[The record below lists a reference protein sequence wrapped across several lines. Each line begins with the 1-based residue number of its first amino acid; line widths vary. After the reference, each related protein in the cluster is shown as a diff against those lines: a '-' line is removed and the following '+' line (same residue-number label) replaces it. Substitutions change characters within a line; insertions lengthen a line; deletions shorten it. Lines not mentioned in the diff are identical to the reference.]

1 MEIFLTNSH
10 RGASLLSSYR
20 NQPPPPARR
29 KRIVTG
35 VEDTT
40 GVPTRADFTKSVQGV
55 ASPFFLVSPDAPS
68 DRERLI
74 YVNSRYD
81 SILNY
86 RDVVFSAE
94 APVWCPFNSPSLHRH
109 IMKERLERAG
119 LVNSRRFV
127 CNPVEGAGEMTAFKY
142 TSTTPQHLVFPVGSK
157 KINWLTVLR
166 GSSRMGKAFARSSKL
181 PNGPIGKEDGR
192 LGGLELKRFRIWRA
206 LDWIGECYRR
216 GGMLRYEPFSVGTAL
231 YDAEAVRLN
240 PKSAYERSLL
250 YLGDHFARETVLLSD
265 ICQGGKYNSDLW
277 AIADAVYR
285 YGQKHERTKKKDSTH
300 NRDSVEDWVTALED
314 ISDLNDNGPPDDSGR
329 LEDAILEYDAVGAE
343 KRRRMLDF
351 AHSVLSNAQRD
362 SVYDAFSHLN
372 EGTAAAFVDACVV
385 SPARSGVYLMLYSLL
400 KIINFDILNIIG
412 YEAHRRLV
420 FKLFVPALLGVFLSN
435 GGLGDLFENGSFMLE
450 VLSTKAGK
458 ETIRSVIERSSM
470 AASETRRS
478 KNYTKNDTAT
488 LYGALTESTA
498 HLPLA
503 INLAVHAKSNEL
515 TKNKLNTFNENIIKV
530 SIAKE
535 KLSEKQRHTRRVLKR
550 RKKVKAE
557 DEEGCSSSSEEEE
570 EEEEEGEE
578 GVSCSEEEESLTD
591 EETGGEDK
599 KESSTKK
606 KGKRRHLVAGR
617 LKKNKR
623 LLPPGLCLSTI
634 TNDKRQI
641 NVEDIQ
647 KLLSARQ
654 TKNKNLEQVLE
665 DCKNGKATNKSIG
678 DHAVRCYLLALMNI
692 FDGVFGLEKGSLMN
706 SIHTNASAA
715 CLSKAENDSILAENN
730 EAKVGVIKPSASD
743 SEAKRRLAE
752 LIMDPPSLVGITDHT
767 VVERTLQNEQMLRSL
782 MSNPVFTSILNA
794 EHGDVGRYV
803 VLSNIVKFM
812 SVALSCLVDGD
823 MPLLEDTRKNV
834 KTALDRG
841 KVKHVKKSGNAYGK
855 SSNSQ
860 LDSYDYIDAGYYPSG
875 ASDLR
880 EQLLPPC
887 ITQLKSIAVVTGRG
901 SRVSMSKQT
910 CEHAFCRMLKFLYY
924 SLDPSAPGKD
934 SRYAN
939 FFVDPASVATLYQTV
954 EADKKDLYNNLVR
967 RVMAGSESWLTDRD
981 YTSIDREDDAL
992 SPVDFFSV
1000 LKMAIIDEG
1009 IVMSP
1014 KAGSGDSRKVPDTG
1028 YDIYKESMAIKCEAF
1043 RARMLKRNE
1052 LLPDAPFVRGTPEE
1066 LDASLKRKKKDCYA
1080 PLNNNKKQKT
1090 SERDKVEGGGDGDLL
1105 GMAVRLSGIDGEEN
1119 PNKEG
1124 KRGGEWNSGRGNN
1137 NSVVFSTTIESAP
1150 TVSAILNDLVFGS
1163 AVHG

>member
-20 NQPPPPARR
+20 NQPPPPSRR
-29 KRIVTG
+29 KKIVAR

-68 DRERLI
+68 DRERLV
-74 YVNSRYD
+74 YVNSIYE

-86 RDVVFSAE
+86 RDMVFSAE

-119 LVNSRRFV
+119 LVNSSRFV

-142 TSTTPQHLVFPVGSK
+142 TSTTPQHLVFPVGSE
-157 KINWLTVLR
+157 KINWLTALR
-166 GSSRMGKAFARSSKL
+166 GSSRTGKAFARSSKL
-181 PNGPIGKEDGR
+181 SNGPIGKEDGR
-192 LGGLELKRFRIWRA
+192 LGALELKRFRIWRA
-206 LDWIGECYRR
+206 FDWIGECCRR

-265 ICQGGKYNSDLW
+265 ICQGGKYNSDFW
-277 AIADAVYR
+277 AITDAVYR
-285 YGQKHERTKKKDSTH
+285 YGQKHERIKKKDSIH
-300 NRDSVEDWVTALED
+300 NRDSEEDWVTALED
-314 ISDLNDNGPPDDSGR
+314 ISDLNDNGPHDDFGR

-400 KIINFDILNIIG
+400 KIVNFDILNIIG
-412 YEAHRRLV
+412 YEAHRILV

-435 GGLGDLFENGSFMLE
+435 GGLGDVFENGSFMLE
-450 VLSTKAGK
+450 LFSKKAGK
-458 ETIRSVIERSSM
+458 ETIRSVLERSSM

-478 KNYTKNDTAT
+478 KNYAKNDTAT
-488 LYGALTESTA
+488 LYGELIESTA
-498 HLPLA
+498 KLPLA
-503 INLAVHAKSNEL
+503 INLAVHAKSNERAKEL
-515 TKNKLNTFNENIIKV
+515 LNTFNEGIIKV

-535 KLSEKQRHTRRVLKR
+535 KLSEKQRHARRVLKR
-550 RKKVKAE
+550 RKKVKE
-557 DEEGCSSSSEEEE
+557 ENEGCNSSSSEEE

-578 GVSCSEEEESLTD
+578 GVLCSEEEKESSD

-606 KGKRRHLVAGR
+606 SNRRHLVAGR

-634 TNDKRQI
+634 TNNKREI

-647 KLLSARQ
+647 KMLSARQ
-654 TKNKNLEQVLE
+654 TKRKNLQQILE
-665 DCKNGKATNKSIG
+665 DCKNGKATKKSI
-678 DHAVRCYLLALMNI
+678 DDNAVRCYLLALMNI
-692 FDGVFGLEKGSLMN
+692 FDSVFGLERGSLMN
-706 SIHTNASAA
+706 SIHTNASDV
-715 CLSKAENDSILAENN
+715 CLTKAENDSILAENN

-767 VVERTLQNEQMLRSL
+767 IVERTLQNEQMLRSL
-782 MSNPVFTSILNA
+782 VSNPVFTSILNA

-841 KVKHVKKSGNAYGK
+841 KAKHVKKSGNAYGK

-860 LDSYDYIDAGYYPSG
+860 LDSYDYRDAGSYPSG

-901 SRVSMSKQT
+901 GRVSMSKQT

-939 FFVDPASVATLYQTV
+939 FFVDSASVATLYQTV

-1000 LKMAIIDEG
+1000 LKVAIINEG

-1014 KAGSGDSRKVPDTG
+1014 KPGSGDSRKVPDSG
-1028 YDIYKESMAIKCEAF
+1028 DDIYEESMAVKCEAF
-1043 RARMLKRNE
+1043 RARMFKKSE
-1052 LLPDAPFVRGTPEE
+1052 LLPDAPFVRRTPEE
-1066 LDASLKRKKKDCYA
+1066 LAASLKRKKKDCYA
-1080 PLNNNKKQKT
+1080 PLNNNNKKQKT
-1090 SERDKVEGGGDGDLL
+1090 SEKERVEGGDGDLL
-1105 GMAVRLSGIDGEEN
+1105 ERIVRQSIIDGGEN
-1119 PNKEG
+1119 SNKEE
-1124 KRGGEWNSGRGNN
+1124 GGEEQNSGRGNS
-1137 NSVVFSTTIESAP
+1137 NSVVFSASIESDPSA
-1150 TVSAILNDLVFGS
+1150 SAILKDLVSGS

>member
-1 MEIFLTNSH
+1 M
-10 RGASLLSSYR
+10 
-20 NQPPPPARR
+20 
-29 KRIVTG
+29 
-35 VEDTT
+35 
-40 GVPTRADFTKSVQGV
+40 PTRADFTKSVQGV

-74 YVNSRYD
+74 YVNSVYD

-86 RDVVFSAE
+86 RDTVFSAE
-94 APVWCPFNSPSLHRH
+94 APIWCPFNSPSLHRH

-119 LVNSRRFV
+119 LVNSSRFV

-142 TSTTPQHLVFPVGSK
+142 TSTTPQHLVFPVGSD

-166 GSSRMGKAFARSSKL
+166 GSSRMGKAFGRSSKL
-181 PNGPIGKEDGR
+181 SNGPIGKEDGR
-192 LGGLELKRFRIWRA
+192 LGALELKRFRIWRA
-206 LDWIGECYRR
+206 FDWIGECCRR

-285 YGQKHERTKKKDSTH
+285 YRQKHEQTKKKDLTR
-300 NRDSVEDWVTALED
+300 NRDSEEDWVSALED

-400 KIINFDILNIIG
+400 KIINFDILNIVG
-412 YEAHRRLV
+412 YEAHRILV

-435 GGLGDLFENGSFMLE
+435 GGLGDVFENGSFMLK
-450 VLSTKAGK
+450 LFSKKAGK
-458 ETIRSVIERSSM
+458 QTIRSVLERSSM
-470 AASETRRS
+470 AADETRRS
-478 KNYTKNDTAT
+478 KNYSKNDTAT
-488 LYGALTESTA
+488 LYGELTESTA
-498 HLPLA
+498 KLPLA
-503 INLAVHAKSNEL
+503 INLAVHAKSNERSKEL
-515 TKNKLNTFNENIIKV
+515 LNTFNEGIIKV
-530 SIAKE
+530 SITKE
-535 KLSEKQRHTRRVLKR
+535 KLSEKQRHARRVLKR
-550 RKKVKAE
+550 RKKVKEEE
-557 DEEGCSSSSEEEE
+557 DEEGRSSSSSSSSGSGSEEEE
-570 EEEEEGEE
+570 EEEEEQEQEEGEE
-578 GVSCSEEEESLTD
+578 VPCSEEEEEE
-591 EETGGEDK
+591 EETGGENK
-599 KESSTKK
+599 KEILTKRK
-606 KGKRRHLVAGR
+606 SNRRHLVAGR

-634 TNDKRQI
+634 TNDRRQI

-647 KLLSARQ
+647 KMLSARQ
-654 TKNKNLEQVLE
+654 TKEKNLQQILE
-665 DCKNGKATNKSIG
+665 DCKNGKATKKSI
-678 DHAVRCYLLALMNI
+678 DDNAVRCYLLALMNI
-692 FDGVFGLEKGSLMN
+692 FDSVFGLERGSLMN
-706 SIHTNASAA
+706 SIHTNASGA
-715 CLSKAENDSILAENN
+715 CLTKAENDSILAENN
-730 EAKVGVIKPSASD
+730 EAKVGVIKPSSSD
-743 SEAKRRLAE
+743 SEAKLRLAE

-803 VLSNIVKFM
+803 VLSNTVKFM
-812 SVALSCLVDGD
+812 SVTLSCLVDGD

-841 KVKHVKKSGNAYGK
+841 KAKHVKKSGNAYGK
-855 SSNSQ
+855 SSNSH
-860 LDSYDYIDAGYYPSG
+860 LDSYDYREAGSYPSG

-887 ITQLKSIAVVTGRG
+887 ITQLKSIAVVPGRG
-901 SRVSMSKQT
+901 GRVSMSKQT

-934 SRYAN
+934 NRYAN
-939 FFVDPASVATLYQTV
+939 FFVDTASVATLYQTI

-992 SPVDFFSV
+992 SPADFFSV
-1000 LKMAIIDEG
+1000 LKMVMIDEG

-1014 KAGSGDSRKVPDTG
+1014 KPGSGDSRKVPDTG
-1028 YDIYKESMAIKCEAF
+1028 YDIYEESMSIKCEAF
-1043 RARMLKRNE
+1043 RTTMFKRSE
-1052 LLPDAPFVRGTPEE
+1052 LLPDIPFVRGAPDE

-1080 PLNNNKKQKT
+1080 PLNNNNNNNKKKKQKT
-1090 SERDKVEGGGDGDLL
+1090 SGLEKVEGGDLL
-1105 GMAVRLSGIDGEEN
+1105 EKIVRLSGIDGGE
-1119 PNKEG
+1119 KSD
-1124 KRGGEWNSGRGNN
+1124 RGGGGGGGEEQQNSRRGNSN
-1137 NSVVFSTTIESAP
+1137 FSTSIESVP
-1150 TVSAILNDLVFGS
+1150 PSTSAILEDLVFGS